1 MRSSVKQYA
10 RRTRTFA
17 ERTIPCLN
25 PHSLRIFSPVLLF
38 IFLLLM
44 PAAQAWSRPDSSQD
58 NITRQ
63 YEQAKAYYQ
72 DLATGN
78 KGKNR
83 SNWLTSVTAF
93 RSIYKAAP
101 DHQVAPK
108 SLYMLGKIFHTM
120 FQQSGKSKDL
130 DQAIS
135 AYEELSSRYPGNALA
150 DDAFFILGTIY
161 LADKKDPG
169 KAARAFT
176 KIIAIYPEGDMAGG
190 AEEQLLQLKTVP
202 VPDSPQIEAG
212 EKCLTPRGDNDP
224 PQQDLSPQKPG
235 QQATVLPIRHWSNNR
250 YTRLVVETTGPVTF
264 KHQVLSGDKT
274 AQRRIYIDLHNSRLS
289 PETVRSIPIEDG
301 LLRRVRNAQFD
312 PKTVRVVLDT
322 QTNISDYKVFTLADP
337 FRVVIDVMSSDG
349 GAADKSAKGGAKNTI
364 AAKGKKVGTA
374 HKGEPP
380 TQTRPLVMGIK
391 RIVIDPGHGGKDPG
405 TCSPNGLKEKDIV
418 LDVALRVAKTL
429 KEKIGCEVILT
440 RDRDVFIPLEE
451 RTAIA
456 NAKEADLFLSIHVNA
471 APNHD
476 AKGIETY
483 VLDLTNNKDAMRLAA
498 LENATSAKQI
508 TDLQSILL
516 DLMQNSKINESLK
529 LAGLVQEEMVGG
541 LNKKFS
547 DVSNLGVKKAPFV
560 VLIGAQMP
568 AILTEI
574 AFLSNPEEERRL
586 KNPAYLAEVANHIS
600 SGVAQYV
607 ESMSLASNYRY
618 SSPKSKN

>member
-1 MRSSVKQYA
+1 MRQYA
-10 RRTRTFA
+10 RQARPFA
-17 ERTIPCLN
+17 KLGIPCLN
-25 PHSLRIFSPVLLF
+25 PHSLRIFFQVLLF
-38 IFLLLM
+38 VFLLFM
-44 PAAQAWSRPDSSQD
+44 PATQAWSRPDSSQD
-58 NITRQ
+58 NIARQ

-72 DLATGN
+72 DLSTGN
-78 KGKNR
+78 KGKDR
-83 SNWLTSVTAF
+83 SRWLTSVTAF

-120 FQQSGKSKDL
+120 FQQSGKTKDL

-176 KIIAIYPEGDMAGG
+176 KIIAIYPEGDMAGS

-202 VPDSPQIEAG
+202 VPNSSQIEAG
-212 EKCLTPRGDNDP
+212 EKCLTPRDDSDP
-224 PQQDLSPQKPG
+224 PQQVLSPQKSG
-235 QQATVLPIRHWSNNR
+235 HQATVLPIRHWSNSR

-264 KHQVLSGDKT
+264 KHQVLSGDK
-274 AQRRIYIDLHNSRLS
+274 ASQRRIYIDLHNSRLS
-289 PETVRSIPIEDG
+289 PDTVRSIPIDDG

-349 GAADKSAKGGAKNTI
+349 AAAEKTGKAGTKETI
-364 AAKGKKVGTA
+364 AGKGKKGGNA
-374 HKGEPP
+374 NKGEPS

-418 LDVALRVAKTL
+418 LDVALRVAKIL

-508 TDLQSILL
+508 SDLQSILL

-529 LAGLVQEEMVGG
+529 LAGLVQEEMVSG

-574 AFLSNPEEERRL
+574 AFLSNPEEEKRL
-586 KNPAYLAEVANHIS
+586 KNTAYLTEVANHIS

-607 ESMSLASNYRY
+607 ESMSLAANYRY
-618 SSPKSKN
+618 SSPNSKN